1 MAKQATI
8 VKEGEV
14 IESLS
19 NARFRV
25 RLDNGLIVM
34 AQVSGKMRIRYIKI
48 VTGDLVK
55 VEFSPYN
62 LTLGRRIVREKRSE
76 AGKYVHL

>member
-8 VKEGEV
+8 VREGEI

-25 RLDNGLIVM
+25 RLDNGMIVT

-48 VTGDLVK
+48 LTGDLVK
-55 VEFSPYN
+55 VEFSPYD
-62 LTLGRRIVREKRSE
+62 LTWGRIIVREKRSE
-76 AGKYVHL
+76 A

>member
-1 MAKQATI
+1 MVKQATI

-34 AQVSGKMRIRYIKI
+34 AQVSGKMRTRYIKI

-62 LTLGRRIVREKRSE
+62 LTLGRIIVREKRSE
-76 AGKYVHL
+76 A

>member
-8 VKEGEV
+8 VREGEI

-25 RLDNGLIVM
+25 RLDNGMVVT
-34 AQVSGKMRIRYIKI
+34 AQVSGKMRIRYIN
-48 VTGDLVK
+48 
-55 VEFSPYN
+55 N
-62 LTLGRRIVREKRSE
+62 LTLGRIIVREKRSE
-76 AGKYVHL
+76 A